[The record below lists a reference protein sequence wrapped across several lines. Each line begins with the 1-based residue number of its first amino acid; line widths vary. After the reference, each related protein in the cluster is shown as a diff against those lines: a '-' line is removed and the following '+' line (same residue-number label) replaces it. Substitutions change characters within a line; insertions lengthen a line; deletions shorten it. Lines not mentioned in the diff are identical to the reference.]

1 MNPILV
7 YTYPISAILILALAI
22 GVGIFITRK
31 YHLGWR
37 LWWIGVA
44 IFIISQVLHI
54 PFNFLLLNP
63 FLQNTLPGLL
73 PDTLPAAWVLAIA
86 ALLLGL
92 SAGVFEEVARWAG
105 YRWWAKDARSWSKGL
120 LYGAGHGGVEAVL
133 VGGLLFFTYFN
144 MLAMRTADLS
154 TLVPPEQLLL
164 ARAQFN
170 AFWSAEWYDSFLSF
184 VERASALP
192 LQIAMS
198 ILVLQV
204 FLRRQSRWLAIA
216 ILFHALVDAVAV
228 FAAGTWGVY
237 VTEAIVVGFAVIS
250 LAIIW
255 IFRQPEPES
264 PIAEGPSPV
273 PSSDLPAEI
282 PPVEETDENLD
293 RTRFSG

>member
-7 YTYPISAILILALAI
+7 YTYPLSAILILVLAI
-22 GVGIFITRK
+22 GVGVFITRK

-37 LWWIGVA
+37 LWWIGAA
-44 IFIISQVLHI
+44 IFVLSQVFHI
-54 PFNFLLLNP
+54 PFNFLVLNP

-73 PDTLPAAWVLAIA
+73 PDTLPATWVLAIA

-133 VGGLLFFTYFN
+133 VSGLLLFTYIN
-144 MLAMRTADLS
+144 MMAMRSADLS

-184 VERASALP
+184 IERASTLP
-192 LQIAMS
+192 AQIAWS

-204 FLRRQSRWLAIA
+204 FVRRQSRWLLIA

-228 FAAGTWGVY
+228 FAGGTWSVY
-237 VTEAIVVGFAVIS
+237 VTEAIMIGFAAIS

-264 PIAEGPSPV
+264 PLAEGSPL
-273 PSSDLPAEI
+273 PSSTDLTPAI
-282 PPVEETDENLD
+282 HPVEETGENLD